1 MLPIVDSR
9 ATGHQCPYFK
19 CGGDT
24 GPPLEAHSLVAG
36 STAPLVGPF
45 GTKARQRHRDGAALV
60 AGFNPDGS
68 KLEACLHT
76 FLAQYLDDKVLK
88 VAALKRAQE
97 VVPLTSMD
105 DQPAIPALISKVKT
119 LQTSLKNKEKDQQYI
134 EVARIL
140 MAKLP
145 VPVRRQF
152 CRHLAKESQKSD
164 PSLSDKD
171 SVLSKSTE
179 ARWKVPILAFL
190 VSHLETERSAA
201 GWW

>member
-1 MLPIVDSR
+1 MAHLLSR
-9 ATGHQCPYFK
+9 VK
-19 CGGDT
+19 N
-24 GPPLEAHSLVAG
+24 
-36 STAPLVGPF
+36 
-45 GTKARQRHRDGAALV
+45 HRDGAALV
-60 AGFNPDGS
+60 AGFNPDDS
-68 KLEACLHT
+68 ELEVCLHT
-76 FLAQYLDDKVLK
+76 FQAQYLDDKVLK
-88 VAALKRAQE
+88 IAALKRAQE
-97 VVPLTSMD
+97 VVPLTSID
-105 DQPAIPALISKVKT
+105 DQPAIPALISKVET
-119 LQTSLKNKEKDQQYI
+119 LQTSLKDEEKDQQYI

-152 CRHLAKESQKSD
+152 CRHLAKEPQKSD
-164 PSLSDKD
+164 PALSDKD